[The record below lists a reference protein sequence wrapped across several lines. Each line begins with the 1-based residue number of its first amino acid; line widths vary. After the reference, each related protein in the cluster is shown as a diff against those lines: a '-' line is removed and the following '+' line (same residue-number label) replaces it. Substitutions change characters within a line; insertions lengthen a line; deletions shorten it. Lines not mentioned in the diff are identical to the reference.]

1 MSDPPDR
8 ETVCGL
14 GNRKSQYFHES
25 LQQDGVETFDSAVAL
40 IGRLRNR
47 RIGVALVSSSRNAR
61 AVLETAGLEDLFDV
75 VIDGNDIARLGLD
88 GKPAPDL
95 FLKAAE
101 LKANGADIVVADI
114 ADLHVRVRPHAVFR
128 AVAIISGRDRADVEQ
143 LVGLDKLV
151 YAGSHGFD
159 IAGPTVSRS
168 STRKAG
174 HSSQSFIALPT
185 ASSPITS
192 MVATKRID

>member
-1 MSDPPDR
+1 MQAGR
-8 ETVCGL
+8 AGGFGL
-14 GNRKSQYFHES
+14 VV
-25 LQQDGVETFDSAVAL
+25 GV
-40 IGRLRNR
+40 NR
-47 RIGVALVSSSRNAR
+47 R
-61 AVLETAGLEDLFDV
+61 DQ
-75 VIDGNDIARLGLD
+75 
-88 GKPAPDL
+88 
-95 FLKAAE
+95 AAE

-128 AVAIISGRDRADVEQ
+128 AVAVVPRALEQYAEIERELSGRRATVFLDYDGTLTPIVERPDLAVLSEDMRATVKALVGLCSVAIISGRDRADVEQ